1 MAQIAPFAAIHY
13 APNRVPLD
21 LVIAPPYDVL
31 SPAQQGA
38 YYARHPDNIARLMLN
53 KETPEDT
60 SDNNRYTR
68 ANAFLHDTLE
78 RGVMVRD
85 DTPGLY
91 EYVQRFEHPLD
102 PTQIVERT
110 TLFVALK
117 LEPYANGVVLP
128 HEETHPKA
136 KADRLEL
143 MRATHT
149 NPEPIYG
156 LYADPEQT
164 VAQKL
169 RQSRGATPPLLQAN
183 LPGKTGPDMEQ
194 HIIYRHTAPAL
205 LSELEAFFAPHRVWI
220 ADGHHRYETAL
231 NYQKE
236 EEEKRRKGEK
246 ETEEA
251 QSAIHNPQLAMASS
265 LIPHPSSL
273 ILIGLS
279 AFEDPGMVVLP
290 THRLVK
296 NISPARLEDLPL
308 QLERYFHLHFMSIP
322 DMRTWIKQQVEG
334 EKRFGIVLPDKTY
347 GLILRDMAQAEA
359 AMDASHCLAWKHLDV
374 TILQTLVL
382 DRCLGI
388 SWQEL
393 AHTPDVA
400 YTRDEEEAVQK
411 VQSGEFQLACLLQNP
426 TVTEVRDVASEGD
439 KMPQKSTFFYP
450 KLYSGLI
457 VRSLE

>member
-13 APNRVPLD
+13 APARVPLD

-31 SPAQQGA
+31 SPAQQDEL
-38 YYARHPDNIARLMLN
+38 YARHPDNIVRLMLN
-53 KETPEDT
+53 KETPADT
-60 SDNNRYTR
+60 PDNNRYTR
-68 ANAFLHDTLE
+68 ANAFLRDALE
-78 RGVMVRD
+78 RGVLAQD
-85 DTPGLY
+85 DAPGLY
-91 EYVQRFEHPLD
+91 EYIQRFEHPLD

-143 MRATHT
+143 MRATQA

-156 LYADPEQT
+156 LYADPGQT
-164 VAQKL
+164 VVQKL
-169 RQSRGATPPLLQAN
+169 RQSRADTPPLLQAN
-183 LPGKTGPDMEQ
+183 LPGKTGRDVEQ
-194 HIIYRHTAPAL
+194 HLIYRHTDPTL
-205 LSELEAFFAPHRVWI
+205 LSELEAFFAPQRVWI

-231 NYQKE
+231 NYQR
-236 EEEKRRKGEK
+236 EKGTAEDSLS
-246 ETEEA
+246 T
-251 QSAIHNPQLAMASS
+251 INYQLSTA
-265 LIPHPSSL
+265 PSDF

-279 AFEDPGMVVLP
+279 AFEDAGMVVLP

-296 NISPARLEDLPL
+296 NIAPARMEDLPL
-308 QLERYFHLHFMSIP
+308 QLERYFHIHFMSIP
-322 DMRTWIKQQVEG
+322 DLRTWIKQQIEG
-334 EKRFGIVLPDKTY
+334 EKRFGIVLPGKAY
-347 GLILRDMAQAEA
+347 GLILRDPAQAEA
-359 AMDASHCLAWKHLDV
+359 AMDNSHCAAWKHLDV

-457 VRSLE
+457 IRSLI